1 MHDPEQADSLT
12 PEPSPEATLRL
23 PTGLPEDPAK
33 TMSIELPKHLT
44 AHDTQK
50 LPLPAL
56 AGNPDQA
63 GTVPRVPGDV
73 PPIRLQ
79 KLDLPAEAEG
89 RTQKGELRSSGSKG
103 SGWKLSIGL
112 GTLVVLGVVAYVLIS
127 RRPVSQPV
135 APATRGTTIPGGPEQ
150 VPPSA
155 KVYFEQAQAG
165 DAHAMRMLGA
175 MYYYGLN
182 VPADRDRGLYWYR
195 KAAEKGSDTARAEL
209 SKIEGGR

>member
-33 TMSIELPKHLT
+33 TMSMELPKHLN

-50 LPLPAL
+50 LPSPAL
-56 AGNPDQA
+56 AGNPNQPGMA
-63 GTVPRVPGDV
+63 PRVPGET

-79 KLDLPAEAEG
+79 KLDRPAEAEG
-89 RTQKGELRSSGSKG
+89 RTQEGEVRPRGSKL

-112 GTLVVLGVVAYVLIS
+112 GALLALGAVVYIVLS
-127 RRPVSQPV
+127 RRPASQPL
-135 APATRGTTIPGGPEQ
+135 APAMKGTTAPGGPES
-150 VPPSA
+150 VPPAA
-155 KVYFEQAQAG
+155 KVYLEQAQAG

-182 VPADRDRGLYWYR
+182 VPSDRDKGLYWYR